1 MAPPRLDGIV
11 LHRRSP
17 PPSPEVESA
26 GDTGASPD
34 VAASEPANAAD
45 PADAADPAATEP
57 TTTATLQTSAD
68 TRGQWATETGYA
80 TQAQY
85 WAHQAFDSPVP
96 LAATGAATGAP
107 PAMSGEEAIEILDRD
122 FDTFDAASRVG
133 RGGHAGRNPTNGR
146 ITTGDLEAV
155 ANNNG
160 DRYTEEQQQAAQ
172 VLLDSDAYRSFA
184 DVGAGRGRV
193 DGKISRG
200 DLEGALDAIDSGAYY
215 DELLD
220 TAAARGGRNG
230 HVSDRDVDAALSDPS
245 VPDEVKDALRLMRQS
260 SEGIDNFHDALEE
273 LNTNDINAI
282 SRLVQS
288 PAFSALNEDSQTHV
302 ADAVRR
308 SGGRA
313 TRTIDRFIDTAEF
326 QAASPDAQAAQL
338 GVLGSQGY
346 ADLTASQRTAV
357 RNILAGTDPNDVD
370 VADNLNGLLA
380 NENFEN
386 LNWTSQ
392 TSILAQIDNYPDA
405 RSVADLNRMIDREWF
420 QDQSVE
426 DQQRS
431 AKVIAHLAQH
441 DGGDRT
447 IIENTLDAL
456 LDSDDG
462 FSIVW
467 EDLGRSNGRANL
479 RNGLVRLHEDKVA
492 ADNNPIQGR
501 ERHIVESTLAH
512 EVNHLTN
519 EDRVDETFEYLNE
532 EYRAWYVG
540 ELTQNGSPPTI
551 QQAVDRWEFF
561 LSPGNSYSDE
571 SLGEGSIGDPDY
583 VAGALDKPAEAQQI
597 FDLLSDLTGVEVTLA
612 NYTTVL
618 ADSSMWTTNARD
630 PAPDTHFPATDDLD
644 N

>member
-1 MAPPRLDGIV
+1 MMAIMGSPRLDGIV
-11 LHRRSP
+11 VNRRLP
-17 PPSPEVESA
+17 QAPKVEGPKDSE
-26 GDTGASPD
+26 ASQD
-34 VAASEPANAAD
+34 AALAEPAD
-45 PADAADPAATEP
+45 TSTPDAIEP
-57 TTTATLQTSAD
+57 RTTATMQTSAD
-68 TRGQWATETGYA
+68 TRGRMTTETGFA
-80 TQAQY
+80 THVQY
-85 WAHQAFDSPVP
+85 LAHQAFDSS
-96 LAATGAATGAP
+96 AGAP
-107 PAMSGEEAIEILDRD
+107 PTLSGEEAIEILDRD

-133 RGGHAGRNPTNGR
+133 RGGREGRNPANGR
-146 ITTGDLEAV
+146 ITTGDLQAV

-160 DRYTEEQQQAAQ
+160 DRYTAEQQEAAQ

-184 DVGAGRGRV
+184 DVGAARGRV
-193 DGKISRG
+193 DGKISRE
-200 DLEGALDAIDSGAYY
+200 DLEAALDTIEGGAYY

-230 HVSDRDVDAALSDPS
+230 HVSDRDVDAALNDPA
-245 VPDEVKDALRLMRQS
+245 VPEEVKDTLRLMRQS
-260 SEGIDNFHDALEE
+260 SEGTDGLHDALED
-273 LNTNDINAI
+273 LNTRDMNAI
-282 SRLVQS
+282 SQLVQS
-288 PAFSALNEDSQTHV
+288 PEFGALGDDSQSHV

-326 QAASPDAQAAQL
+326 QAASADAQAAQL

-346 ADLTASQRTAV
+346 ADLTPLQRSNV
-357 RNILAGTDPNDVD
+357 RNLLAATDPNDVD
-370 VADNLNGLLA
+370 VANNLNALLD
-380 NENFEN
+380 NENFGTLDRAVQN
-386 LNWTSQ
+386 SL
-392 TSILAQIDNYPDA
+392 LAQIENYPDH
-405 RSVADLNRMIDREWF
+405 RSVEHLNRMIDRDWF

-441 DGGDRT
+441 DSGDRT
-447 IIENTLDAL
+447 IIENSLDAL
-456 LDSDDG
+456 LESDDG
-462 FSIVW
+462 FGLVW
-467 EDLGRSNGRANL
+467 EDLGRSNGRASIS
-479 RNGLVRLHEDKVA
+479 NGLVRLHEDKVA
-492 ADNNPIQGR
+492 ADNNPIQAS
-501 ERHIVESTLAH
+501 ERHIVESTFAH
-512 EVNHLTN
+512 EVSHLTN

-540 ELTQNGSPPTI
+540 ELAQNGSPPTI

-597 FDLLSDLTGVEVTLA
+597 FDLLSDLTGVEVRLD
-612 NYTTVL
+612 NYATVL
-618 ADSSMWTTNARD
+618 ADSSLWTTNRSD